1 MGVCGNTVAPVTSAD
16 NEPPLPFPRIVTID
30 AQSVTLVGA
39 DEGDTRLHV
48 GEARGGWVLMAT
60 VHGRR
65 GGDVAV
71 FEEFGTKTGTVAAV
85 GLDGTARV
93 LAKSLEP
100 TDAAPGSLY
109 RGHDVRTVLS
119 SDADLLGEEILAEPG
134 DPDYADVAACFPPI
148 AKPANSSISA
158 MATYTFVATPACP
171 DKIGVAYGG
180 RTANFDPA
188 VYVPEIARIR
198 ERGEVLDGLVGG
210 WPPVLRFVYPEG
222 EGTWSELVMFAPFR
236 TDNGNDRI
244 QPVWHRIA
252 RVEDGELAWVKYV
265 DSYPPVPPRTSVDRA
280 GDFFADLLDTTER
293 WEALLAE
300 ACELDVPDQRL
311 ADQARHSLARA
322 MSTRIG
328 DFPKY
333 GVMDRAYGGAEHDGF
348 QDTFNVDV
356 TAMLDWGLFDAA
368 RRYVDNY
375 LTYFVRDD
383 GSIVYR
389 GPGTGQYGRMLTVI
403 AHYHRLT
410 RDGELLMR
418 HRTRI
423 DAIAAVLL
431 DLRATAKGLSH
442 EDPAYGLIAGWSE
455 ADSCLEADPGRY
467 VRPYLSNS
475 SEAVRGFADLGAVW
489 QELGEAHR
497 NAGLTAWGRLLSA
510 ESRELL
516 DDLRTAVDRSML
528 TDAQPPCLPSIAG
541 VGVPFHVAVQR
552 DNVDPQFRAYRV
564 NSELLHSGVL
574 DRSHVRT
581 ILRYRAAHRD
591 IRLGVPMAYGFDS
604 WDDLGGN
611 GAEMAGFLSY
621 GHAYGLLQ
629 HDLVREFLLALHS
642 LSAHQYTRGSWTAPE
657 TRSLHPNRP
666 AAPYCVPAQLV
677 VPLLLRWMLVFEDPL
692 DDVLWLCRATPRD
705 WLRDG
710 GRISARGVPTRWG
723 KVDLTVRSR
732 IALGRVDVELNLPED
747 TLVPLTRIRL
757 RLPAG
762 LRIVS
767 ASAEHGGQVS
777 VDGESDTVSLPAH
790 QGGHLRLTVAVTSDP
805 ADGSRPADDVK

>member
-1 MGVCGNTVAPVTSAD
+1 M
-16 NEPPLPFPRIVTID
+16 VTID
-30 AQSVTLVGA
+30 EQSVTLAGT
-39 DEGDTRLHV
+39 GDRDLRLHV
-48 GEARGGWVLMAT
+48 GGAHDGWVLMAT
-60 VHGRR
+60 VRGRR
-65 GGDVAV
+65 GGDVAI
-71 FEEFGTKTGTVAAV
+71 FEDFRTKAGVIAAV
-85 GLDGTARV
+85 SQDGTTRV

-100 TDAAPGSLY
+100 TFAAPEGLY

-119 SDADLLGEEILAEPG
+119 SDADLLGDEILAEEG
-134 DPDYADVAACFPPI
+134 DPEYADVAACFPPI

-158 MATYTFVATPACP
+158 MATYTFVATPGCG

-188 VYVPEIARIR
+188 VHVPAIARIR

-252 RVEDGELAWVKYV
+252 RVEADELAWVKYV
-265 DSYPPVPPRTSVDRA
+265 DSYPPVPPRTDVDRA
-280 GDFFADLLDTTER
+280 GDFFADLLDTTR
-293 WEALLAE
+293 SWEDLLAG
-300 ACELDVPDQRL
+300 AAELDVPDRRL

-368 RRYVDNY
+368 RSYVDNY
-375 LTYFVRDD
+375 LAYFVRDD

-403 AHYHRLT
+403 AHCYRLA
-410 RDGELLMR
+410 RDDELLMR
-418 HRTRI
+418 HRARI
-423 DAIAAVLL
+423 DAITDVLL
-431 DLRATAKGLSH
+431 GLRTTAKALPPK
-442 EDPAYGLIAGWSE
+442 DPGHGLIAGWSE
-455 ADSCLEADPGRY
+455 ADSCLEADPDHY

-489 QELGEAHR
+489 VELGLAHR
-497 NAGLTAWGRLLSA
+497 NDGLTEKGRRLLA
-510 ESRELL
+510 ESAALR
-516 DDLRTAVDRSML
+516 DDLRVAIDRSVL
-528 TDAQPPCLPSIAG
+528 TDVEPPCLPSIAG
-541 VGVPFHVAVQR
+541 VEEPFHVAVQR

-574 DRSHVRT
+574 GRDDVET

-611 GAEMAGFLSY
+611 GGEMAGFLSY

-629 HDLVREFLLALHS
+629 HDLIREFLLALYS

-677 VPLLLRWMLVFEDPL
+677 VPLLVRWMLAFEEPL
-692 DDVLWLCRATPRD
+692 EDVLWLCRATPRG

-723 KVDLTVRSR
+723 KVDVTIVSR
-732 IALGRVDVELNLPED
+732 VANGRVDVEVNLPD
-747 TLVPLTRIRL
+747 GTRVPLTRIRL

-762 LRIVS
+762 LRIAS
-767 ASAEHGGQVS
+767 ASVVDHEWTSAGNGEPVTVDPESETVTIPANRGGQ
-777 VDGESDTVSLPAH
+777 
-790 QGGHLRLTVAVTSDP
+790 LRLTVAV
-805 ADGSRPADDVK
+805 AE

>member
-1 MGVCGNTVAPVTSAD
+1 MTAAV
-16 NEPPLPFPRIVTID
+16 NEPPRPLPHLVTICE
-30 AQSVTLVGA
+30 QSVTLAVA
-39 DEGDTRLHV
+39 EGTEARLHV
-48 GEARGGWVLMAT
+48 GEARDGWVLMAT

-71 FEEFGTKTGTVAAV
+71 FEDFTSTTGPIAV
-85 GLDGTARV
+85 VGQDGTARI
-93 LAKSLEP
+93 LGKSLEP
-100 TDAAPGSLY
+100 TFAEAGSLY
-109 RGHDVRTVLS
+109 HGHDARTVLS
-119 SDADLLGEEILAEPG
+119 SDTDLLGEEILAEPG
-134 DPDYADVAACFPPI
+134 DPSYADVAACFPPI

-158 MATYTFVATPACP
+158 MATYTFVATPSCR

-188 VYVPEIARIR
+188 VYVPAIAAIR

-236 TDNGNDRI
+236 TDNGNERI

-252 RVEDGELAWVKYV
+252 RVENGELAWVKYV
-265 DSYPPVPPRTSVDRA
+265 DSYPPVPPRTTVDRA
-280 GDFFADLLDTTER
+280 DDFFADLLDTVR
-293 WEALLAE
+293 GWEDLLAD
-300 ACELDVPDQRL
+300 ATDIDVPDQRL

-375 LTYFVRDD
+375 LTNFVRDD

-389 GPGTGQYGRMLTVI
+389 GPGTGQYGRMLTVL
-403 AHYHRLT
+403 AHYFRLT
-410 RDGELLMR
+410 RDDDLLRR
-418 HRTRI
+418 HRPRI
-423 DAIAAVLL
+423 DAIATVLL
-431 DLRATAKGLSH
+431 GLRATAKSLPDN
-442 EDPAYGLIAGWSE
+442 DPGHGLIAGWSE
-455 ADSCLEADPGRY
+455 ADSCLEADPDRY

-489 QELGEAHR
+489 EELGETHR
-497 NAGLTAWGRLLSA
+497 DDGLTAWGERLRD
-510 ESRELL
+510 ESTALL
-516 DDLRTAVDRSML
+516 ADLRTAVDRSML
-528 TDAQPPCLPSIAG
+528 TDVQPPCLPSIAG
-541 VGVPFHVAVQR
+541 VEEPFHVAVQR

-574 DRSHVRT
+574 DGDAVDT
-581 ILRYRAAHRD
+581 IVRYRAAHRD

-611 GAEMAGFLSY
+611 GGEMAGFLSY

-629 HDLVREFLLALHS
+629 HDRIREFLLALYS

-657 TRSLHPNRP
+657 TRSVHPDRP
-666 AAPYCVPAQLV
+666 AAPYAVPAQLV
-677 VPLLLRWMLVFEDPL
+677 VPLLTRWMLAFEEPFE
-692 DDVLWLCRATPRD
+692 DVLWLCRATPRD

-723 KVDLTVRSR
+723 KVDVTVDSR
-732 IALGRVDVELNLPED
+732 VAHGRVDVEVRLPEKAA
-747 TLVPLTRIRL
+747 VPLTRIRL
-757 RLPAG
+757 RLPDG
-762 LRIVS
+762 LRIVA
-767 ASAEHGGQVS
+767 ASVVDNGAPVPFDAES
-777 VDGESDTVSLPAH
+777 ETVTLPADR
-790 QGGHLRLTVAVTSDP
+790 GGHVRLTVAVS
-805 ADGSRPADDVK
+805 AVSAE

>member
-1 MGVCGNTVAPVTSAD
+1 M
-16 NEPPLPFPRIVTID
+16 TID
-30 AQSVTLVGA
+30 EQSVTLAGA
-39 DEGDTRLHV
+39 GHADARLHV
-48 GEARGGWVLMAT
+48 GEAHDGWVLMAT
-60 VHGRR
+60 VRGRR
-65 GGDVAV
+65 YGDVAV
-71 FEEFGTKTGTVAAV
+71 FEDFRTTTGLVAAV
-85 GLDGTARV
+85 GLGGITRI

-100 TDAAPGSLY
+100 TFAEPGSLY

-119 SDADLLGEEILAEPG
+119 SDADLLGDEILAESG
-134 DPDYADVAACFPPI
+134 DPDYAGVAACFPPI

-158 MATYTFVATPACP
+158 MATYTFVATPGCP

-188 VYVPEIARIR
+188 VYVPAIARIR

-222 EGTWSELVMFAPFR
+222 EPEAKGAWSELVMFAPFR

-252 RVEDGELAWVKYV
+252 RIENGELMWVKYV
-265 DSYPPVPPRTSVDRA
+265 DSYPPVPPRTDVDRA
-280 GDFFADLLDTTER
+280 ADFFADLLDTTEH
-293 WEALLAE
+293 WEGLLAD
-300 ACELDVPDQRL
+300 AVELDVPDQRL
-311 ADQARHSLARA
+311 SDQARHSLARA

-383 GSIVYR
+383 GSLVYR

-403 AHYHRLT
+403 AHYYRLT
-410 RDGELLMR
+410 RDDDLLMR
-418 HRTRI
+418 HRPRI

-431 DLRATAKGLSH
+431 DLRTTAKSLSH
-442 EDPAYGLIAGWSE
+442 KAPAYGLIAGWSE
-455 ADSCLEADPGRY
+455 ADSCLEADPDRY
-467 VRPYLSNS
+467 VQPYLSNS

-489 QELGEAHR
+489 EELGETHR
-497 NAGLTAWGRLLSA
+497 DDGLTTWGRRLTAASG
-510 ESRELL
+510 ELL
-516 DDLRTAVDRSML
+516 DDLRTAVERSML
-528 TDAQPPCLPSIAG
+528 TDVQPPCLPSIAG
-541 VGVPFHVAVQR
+541 VEAPFHVAVQQ

-574 DRSHVRT
+574 DTSHVRT

-604 WDDLGGN
+604 WDELGGN
-611 GAEMAGFLSY
+611 GGELAGFLSY

-629 HDLVREFLLALHS
+629 HDLVREFLLALYS

-657 TRSLHPNRP
+657 TRSLHPDRP

-677 VPLLLRWMLVFEDPL
+677 VPLLVRWMLAFEEPC
-692 DDVLWLCRATPRD
+692 DDVLWLCRATPRE

-710 GRISARGVPTRWG
+710 RRISARGVPTRWG
-723 KVDLTVRSR
+723 KVDVTVVSR
-732 IALGRVDVELNLPED
+732 VTHGRVDVEVNLPEE
-747 TLVPLTRIRL
+747 TPVPLTRVRL

-762 LRIVS
+762 LRITG
-767 ASAEHGGQVS
+767 AS
-777 VDGESDTVSLPAH
+777 VDNGGTVTVDAASETVSLPTG
-790 QGGHLRLTVAVTSDP
+790 QVGQVRLAVVV
-805 ADGSRPADDVK
+805 GE